1 VIADPTCFCSVFCSL
16 FHLFHSST
24 DEESED
30 GTAYDRGLDVEGDGA
45 CGALS
50 NADPTC
56 FCSLLCSLFSCFP
69 RFQLGFSHCL
79 LDEESEDG
87 TAYDR
92 GEDEE
97 DDGACFGGTVLGGGY
112 AQNDYSTLALKPD
125 HYNRPLWVCS
135 DGRLFLET
143 YSPIYKQVGWNGCV
157 WGGEGDCSTR
167 GGGGHP
173 SGRERGGGGLE
184 GAVTWVGV
192 LLRMRRGTVLHCAC
206 VLQC

>member
-1 VIADPTCFCSVFCSL
+1 M
-16 FHLFHSST
+16 
-24 DEESED
+24 
-30 GTAYDRGLDVEGDGA
+30 EGDGA
-45 CGALS
+45 CVALS
-50 NADPTC
+50 NAGPTC

-69 RFQLGFSHCL
+69 RFLLGFSHCL

-157 WGGEGDCSTR
+157 CGGGGEGVRVTAAH

-173 SGRERGGGGLE
+173 SGREGGRGVVWKGLQLS
-184 GAVTWVGV
+184 VG
-192 LLRMRRGTVLHCAC
+192 LGFCC
-206 VLQC
+206 V